1 MTRSIWDNELTLDE
15 FLRDKNRVSAEQLAG
30 IRRVHAQEGGG
41 WAGHFVDAGAIT
53 ENELLQ
59 LLMTETAL
67 PFIPVLQVSVA
78 DDLLREFTLDFLR
91 TFECL
96 PMDRIGPVLTMATP
110 NPLQPE
116 LFRSRGSSQTT
127 IHLFLCRVSEWRECL
142 RRLQDK
148 LQNES
153 GVA

>member
-1 MTRSIWDNELTLDE
+1 MLRPIWDNQLTLDE
-15 FLRDKNRVSAEQLAG
+15 FLLEKNRVTTDQLAG
-30 IRRVHAQEGGG
+30 IRRVHAMEGGG

-67 PFIPVLQVSVA
+67 PYIPVVQISIA
-78 DDLLREFTLDFLR
+78 DDLLREFTPDFLH

-96 PMDRIGPVLTMATP
+96 PMDRIGPVLTMVTP

-116 LFRSRGSSQTT
+116 LFRSRGTSQTA
-127 IHLFLCRVSEWRECL
+127 IHLYLCRVSEWRECL

-148 LQNES
+148 LQSEP
-153 GVA
+153 GVT

>member
-1 MTRSIWDNELTLDE
+1 MTRAIWDNEVTLDE
-15 FLRDKNRVSAEQLAG
+15 FLLEKNRISAEQLTG
-30 IRRVHAQEGGG
+30 IRRVQALEGGG

-59 LLMTETAL
+59 LLLAETAL
-67 PFIPVLQVSVA
+67 PYIPILQISVA
-78 DDLLREFTLDFLR
+78 DDLLREFSLDFLR

-116 LFRSRGSSQTT
+116 LFRSRGTSQIT
-127 IHLFLCRVSEWRECL
+127 IHLYLCRVSEWRECL
-142 RRLQDK
+142 RRLQEK
-148 LQNES
+148 LQAEP
-153 GVA
+153 GAA